1 MAKGRANHRGIKRHR
16 SYTVDEAARA
26 LNVAKGTVRRWQKAG
41 LPSIRDQQP
50 ALILGDD
57 LIDYL
62 ATRRPQK
69 QSCKLD
75 ECFCFSCRAPR
86 PAAGRMADVTTNGT
100 TTGNLRALCATCL
113 TVMHKRLSVSKISEL
128 QRLLDVTITQA
139 APRLS
144 EHLSPCLNDHS
155 SCEGK
160 THA

>member
-1 MAKGRANHRGIKRHR
+1 MAYGTGFYFCK
-16 SYTVDEAARA
+16 
-26 LNVAKGTVRRWQKAG
+26 AKPPTCFG
-41 LPSIRDQQP
+41 LPGKSLPEFSVSYNIRDQQP

-57 LIDYL
+57 LISFL
-62 ATRRPQK
+62 AARRPQK

-75 ECFCFSCRAPR
+75 ECYCFSCRAPR

-113 TVMHKRLSVSKISEL
+113 TVMHKRLSVSKIPEL

-144 EHLSPCLNDHS
+144 QRLSPCLNDHS
-155 SCEGK
+155 SHEGK